1 MVVAA
6 RGNGVLAANIIVLT
20 TVLSA
25 ISLTIG
31 LFLLSLFSV
40 VGELGV

>member
-1 MVVAA
+1 
-6 RGNGVLAANIIVLT
+6 
-20 TVLSA
+20 VLSA